1 MKKINKTKQNYHY
14 SKKNAF
20 TMIELILVIIVI
32 GILALLAIP
41 RLDRDLRQQAADN
54 ILSAIRH
61 TQHMA
66 LTDNRHR
73 FNRTDWQKSLWQI
86 RFTKN
91 TAGDIWSYT
100 IGSNNDYAPPTNG
113 TSIDKNESVIDP
125 MNGKYIF
132 NQSPS
137 NPLDD
142 ESPNIF
148 LTKKYGINTI
158 TFNSGCHG
166 TLSSTAMHIAFDNLG
181 RPHRGVT
188 SGATNDYDTY
198 INNSNCQITFSS
210 PSFDSTLTIE
220 IKQETGYAFIVGQ
233 NDS

>member
-1 MKKINKTKQNYHY
+1 MKKINYRQKKNNI
-14 SKKNAF
+14 SEKNAF
-20 TMIELILVIIVI
+20 TLIELVMVITVL
-32 GILALLAIP
+32 GILAALAIP
-41 RLDRDLRQQAADN
+41 RMDRDLKQEAADN

-66 LTDNRHR
+66 LTDNRHK
-73 FNRTDWQKSLWQI
+73 FNRTDWQKALWQI

-100 IGSNNDYAPPTNG
+100 IGSNNDYASGGIN
-113 TSIDKNESVIDP
+113 IDKNESVIDP
-125 MNGKYIF
+125 MNGKFIF

-137 NPLDD
+137 SPQDD

-148 LTKKYGINTI
+148 LTKKYGITTI

-166 TLSSTAMHIAFDNLG
+166 TLNSSATHIAFDNLG

-198 INNSNCQITFSS
+198 INNGNCQITFAS
-210 PSFDSTLTIE
+210 PAFDSNLTIE
-220 IKQETGYAFIVGQ
+220 LKQETGHAFIVGQ
-233 NDS
+233 PNS